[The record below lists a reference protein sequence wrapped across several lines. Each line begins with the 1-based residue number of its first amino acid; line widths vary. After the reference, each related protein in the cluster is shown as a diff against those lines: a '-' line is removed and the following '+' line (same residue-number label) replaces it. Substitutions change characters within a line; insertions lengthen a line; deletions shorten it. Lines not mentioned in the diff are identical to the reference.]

1 MSIGKLSKV
10 KKYFGGLENDDE
22 KQELY
27 KEMLVMTLARATRA
41 DSVTDN
47 DEVQKVQDLL
57 SSILGEEVTEAEIR
71 VAAASELYETAPL
84 QKYLASCGAQID
96 AEQRGKII
104 QALVQ
109 VFRADGKVS
118 ETEIDFFNMVSDALR
133 VTPAEIA
140 GLA

>member
-10 KKYFGGLENDDE
+10 KKYFGGIENTEE

-41 DSVTDN
+41 DSVTDS
-47 DEVQKVQDLL
+47 DEVQQVQDLL

-84 QKYLASCGAQID
+84 QKYLTSCGPHID
-96 AEQRGKII
+96 AEQRSKII
-104 QALVQ
+104 QALVS

-133 VTPAEIA
+133 VTPAELA
-140 GLA
+140 GLG